1 MQISVIICTYN
12 RAEILRQTLE
22 TFCHL
27 HVEASLPWELL
38 VVDNNSTDDTHA
50 CCEEFARKLPL
61 RYVFE
66 PRQGLNPARNRG
78 IKEARGDLLAFA
90 DDDVDVDPHWLDAL
104 HDAATR
110 HPDAGF
116 FGGRIL
122 PRWGIEPPHWLQTH
136 SASLLKGVMA
146 HFDLGPEERFH
157 EGSFFGAN
165 MAFRKSIFDADG
177 NFREDLDRKKN
188 TLIHGGETELMR
200 RLLAGGHR
208 GLYVP
213 TALVHHRIPA
223 SRMTESYVRNWFI
236 GHGITKVRRA
246 QVHAGLRVFSAP
258 LSTWIKLA
266 WYHVVY
272 ALTRWTLPSNV
283 WLRAETRLAT
293 CQGIIQESRRARSG

>member
-12 RAEILRQTLE
+12 RAGILRQTLE
-22 TFCHL
+22 TFCRL

-66 PRQGLNPARNRG
+66 PRQGLSAARNRG
-78 IKEARGDLLAFA
+78 IKEAHGDLLAFT
-90 DDDVDVDPHWLDAL
+90 DDDVDVDPHWLAAL

-110 HPDAGF
+110 HPEVVF

-122 PRWGIEPPHWLQTH
+122 PCWEIEPPDWLQAH
-136 SASLLKGVMA
+136 SASLLKGVTT
-146 HFDLGPEERFH
+146 HFDLGPEERFYK
-157 EGSFFGAN
+157 GSFFGAN
-165 MAFRKSIFDADG
+165 MAFRKSIFDAG
-177 NFREDLDRKKN
+177 ENFREDLGRKQN
-188 TLIHGGETELMR
+188 VLVHGEESELIG
-200 RLLAGGHR
+200 RLSEEGHK

-213 TALVHHRIPA
+213 AATVHHRIPA

-246 QVHAGLRVFSAP
+246 QVHVGLRVFSAP
-258 LSTWIKLA
+258 LSAWIKLA

-272 ALTRWTLPSNV
+272 ALTRWILPSNV